1 MNLNTLKPKRKF
13 GQNFLT
19 DDNIAKEIVSYL
31 SDDKTKTIIEV
42 GPGKGI
48 LSNFLLKISNR
59 KIKLV
64 EIDKECIEYLKNKFS
79 NIEKHLIND
88 DFLNIDLKAF
98 KEPLSI
104 IGNFPYNISS
114 QILFKV
120 YENKSIINEMV
131 GMFQLELAERICSNH
146 GTKKYGILSVLIQAF
161 YDVKMIKKI
170 KPKCFFPVPKVDS
183 AVIKINKKNDNIN
196 CDEILF
202 KKIVKQSFGQRR
214 KTIWN
219 SLKNFNIPENKK
231 EDTIFAKRPE
241 QLSVSD
247 FIYLTNLVGNENI

>member
-1 MNLNTLKPKRKF
+1 MNTLKPKSKF

-64 EIDKECIEYLKNKFS
+64 EIDKDCIEYLKNKFS

-131 GMFQLELAERICSNH
+131 GMFQLEVAERICSNH
-146 GTKKYGILSVLIQAF
+146 GTKNMEF
-161 YDVKMIKKI
+161 YQ
-170 KPKCFFPVPKVDS
+170 F
-183 AVIKINKKNDNIN
+183 
-196 CDEILF
+196 
-202 KKIVKQSFGQRR
+202 
-214 KTIWN
+214 
-219 SLKNFNIPENKK
+219 
-231 EDTIFAKRPE
+231 
-241 QLSVSD
+241 
-247 FIYLTNLVGNENI
+247 

>member
-48 LSNFLLKISNR
+48 LSNLLLKIYNK

-104 IGNFPYNISS
+104 
-114 QILFKV
+114 
-120 YENKSIINEMV
+120 
-131 GMFQLELAERICSNH
+131 
-146 GTKKYGILSVLIQAF
+146 LSLIH
-161 YDVKMIKKI
+161 I
-170 KPKCFFPVPKVDS
+170 
-183 AVIKINKKNDNIN
+183 
-196 CDEILF
+196 
-202 KKIVKQSFGQRR
+202 
-214 KTIWN
+214 
-219 SLKNFNIPENKK
+219 
-231 EDTIFAKRPE
+231 
-241 QLSVSD
+241 
-247 FIYLTNLVGNENI
+247 